1 MEAHPE
7 FSKLITSSDGK
18 VYALTPQYPKISNV
32 TFYRDDMF
40 KKAGITTDPKTI
52 QEFTDVLRKLKSA
65 YADNKNF
72 YPFGG
77 RDDFLRFQSAF
88 RANDLIDGQGKVHG
102 IYNGDKDLI
111 LRHPV
116 LKN

>member
-72 YPFGG
+72 TLSAAETIFS
-77 RDDFLRFQSAF
+77 DFSLHFVPT
-88 RANDLIDGQGKVHG
+88 I
-102 IYNGDKDLI
+102 
-111 LRHPV
+111 
-116 LKN
+116 